1 MATAGLVNPFMP
13 WSTAGRIVNAGLFAE
28 IVQRLQAA
36 GGWSPRTGDWAE
48 GAVDPEIMKQVALEM
63 ALGAGVRLRLH
74 SFLTGVA
81 TEAGQV
87 TRLGLAT
94 KSGLQ
99 AIRGKVF
106 VDATGDADLCAWAG
120 AEYELGRPE
129 DGQCQPMTLN
139 FRMGSVE
146 ESRLPARPEIN
157 ALYDAAKARGEI
169 HNPRENVLWFYTT
182 RPGEIHFNTTRV
194 VGKQAI
200 NAEDFTAAE
209 VESRRQVAEMVVFLR
224 GQVPGFE
231 RSYLAAT
238 AMQIG
243 ARESR
248 RVMGDYL
255 LTVEDVLAVRDF
267 ADGIARGC
275 YTVDIHN
282 PAGTGTEIHQLPSGK
297 SYAIPYRCLTPRGW
311 GNLLVTGRPISAD
324 HGAHASLRVM
334 PIAMNLGEAAGVA
347 AARAAQ
353 GVGQVRAVEVGA
365 LRERLRQRGAIID
378 APQGG

>member
-1 MATAGLVNPFMP
+1 
-13 WSTAGRIVNAGLFAE
+13 
-28 IVQRLQAA
+28 
-36 GGWSPRTGDWAE
+36 
-48 GAVDPEIMKQVALEM
+48 
-63 ALGAGVRLRLH
+63 
-74 SFLTGVA
+74 
-81 TEAGQV
+81 
-87 TRLGLAT
+87 
-94 KSGLQ
+94 
-99 AIRGKVF
+99 
-106 VDATGDADLCAWAG
+106 
-120 AEYELGRPE
+120 
-129 DGQCQPMTLN
+129 MTLN
-139 FRMGSVE
+139 FRMGGVE

-157 ALYDAAKARGEI
+157 ALYDAAKTRGEI

-209 VESRRQVAEMVVFLR
+209 IESRHQVAELVDFLR
-224 GQVPGFE
+224 KKVPGFE
-231 RSYLAAT
+231 RSYLT
-238 AMQIG
+238 TTGMQVG

-248 RVMGDYL
+248 RVLGDYL
-255 LTVEDVLAVRDF
+255 LTVEDVLQVRDF

-282 PAGTGTEIHQLPSGK
+282 PAGTGTEIHHLPPGK

-334 PIAMNLGEAAGVA
+334 PIAMNLGEAAGGA

-353 GVGQVRAVEVGA
+353 GTGQVRAVEVEA
-365 LRERLRQRGAIID
+365 LRERLRQRGAVID